1 MMLFPVILVVSTLLC
16 ALVAGF
22 LFAFA
27 VVIMPGFKQLKDS
40 EFLRVFQLIDGVIQ
54 NNQFVFMLVWIGSIF
69 MLLIATVLGSD
80 SLGSLGQS
88 LIFAALVMYLG
99 GVQLPT
105 MLINVPLNNH
115 IQSLDIEE
123 LTDIANKVARRN
135 FEPRWVFWNR
145 IRTVFAIKVTV
156 ILLFLLAL
164 I

>member
-1 MMLFPVILVVSTLLC
+1 MLFPIILALSTLLC

-27 VVIMPGFKQLKDS
+27 VVIMPGLKQSKDI
-40 EFLRVFQLIDGVIQ
+40 EFLRVFRLIDGVIQ
-54 NNQFVFMLVWIGSIF
+54 NKQFFFMLVWMGSIF

-80 SLGSLGQS
+80 SLGLLGQS
-88 LIFAALVMYLG
+88 LIFAALAIYIL

-105 MLINVPLNNH
+105 MLINVPLNNF
-115 IQSLDIEE
+115 IQSLDIED
-123 LTDIANKVARRN
+123 LTDVANKVARRK
-135 FEPRWVFWNR
+135 FEPRWVCWNK
-145 IRTVFAIKVTV
+145 IRTVFAIMVTA